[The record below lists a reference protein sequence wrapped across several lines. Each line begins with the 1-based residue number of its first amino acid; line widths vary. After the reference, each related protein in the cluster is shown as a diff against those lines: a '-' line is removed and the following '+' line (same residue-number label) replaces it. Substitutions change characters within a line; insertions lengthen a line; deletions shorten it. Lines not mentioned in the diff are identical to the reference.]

1 MKKKYVIFTL
11 IIIILLVTTFT
22 YFSTLKQNNI
32 YKEESIKPTK
42 ITKGISMNLEQ
53 TAGAGDI
60 KQ

>member
-42 ITKGISMNLEQ
+42 ITKGISMNLE
-53 TAGAGDI
+53 
-60 KQ
+60 